1 MLDSINRSF
10 CFLGNLFETH
20 PYQNGTANVIS
31 DNPSLA
37 ALTSFQSSNLLGFPV
52 KLLNLPTQ
60 AAHILYGLNIILSQ
74 VVRYDIIR
82 ALGRQHHPE
91 QFHFMVFRKILDLYD
106 FAMLLFWFGPYQRI
120 HSTVSL
126 SAARIVHLAI
136 IFERAVI
143 HLSLIHI

>member
-1 MLDSINRSF
+1 MLDPINCSL
-10 CFLGNLFETH
+10 CFWSNLFETY

-31 DNPSLA
+31 DNPGLT

-74 VVRYDIIR
+74 VVRYDIFR

-91 QFHFMVFRKILDLYD
+91 QFHFMVFGK
-106 FAMLLFWFGPYQRI
+106 
-120 HSTVSL
+120 T
-126 SAARIVHLAI
+126 
-136 IFERAVI
+136 
-143 HLSLIHI
+143 